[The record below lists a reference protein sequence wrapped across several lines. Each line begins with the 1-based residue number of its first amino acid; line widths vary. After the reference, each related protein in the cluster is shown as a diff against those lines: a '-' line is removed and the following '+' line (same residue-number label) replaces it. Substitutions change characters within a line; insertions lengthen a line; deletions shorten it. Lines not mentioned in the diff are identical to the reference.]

1 MKEILMK
8 TKIVKTG
15 YVFEE
20 KYEIADE
27 EEPKEYAQN
36 LIDTYNATLR
46 PNESPR
52 ELAAVMVTKEKV
64 KGKAEHMWEKQN
76 LVTIRRAGRM
86 YDIYKCKCCGITGK
100 RFGIGCEVTRDP
112 KYKAEKYKFCQGR

>member
-20 KYEIADE
+20 KYEITDE

-46 PNESPR
+46 PHESPR
-52 ELAAVMVTKEKV
+52 ELVSVLVSKEEI
-64 KGKAEHMWEKQN
+64 KGKTEHKWEKQN
-76 LVTIRRAGRM
+76 LVTIKRSGRM
-86 YDIYKCKCCGITGK
+86 YDIYKCTCCGITGK
-100 RFGIGCEVTRDP
+100 RYGIGGGDT
-112 KYKAEKYKFCQGR
+112 